1 MDGNF
6 YRGEIYNMRMDG
18 GWGSEEAASRPA
30 VIISN
35 DRGNEKCPTVMCAM
49 LTTQFKYGAINV
61 ETLSSGRRSWI
72 MCNQL
77 KTLDKARA
85 IKYLGSLN
93 DEELASLEKGLMIA
107 MSLNGDYDET
117 EIENLEAEISE
128 KDATIKKLEARIEEV
143 EAEIS
148 EKDAELEKQIAE
160 SIHSD
165 MWEKLYKKA
174 LEELVSVKMTGDID
188 RLMKEKASVV
198 SAAVVAEVPEVKAPV
213 EKAPEVKVAPV
224 EAEPVKPEI
233 NTCTE
238 ADLKKIGCSALVAHS
253 IVANRPYKAVDD
265 LRRVPYLVTVTHK
278 LIKDKVVCVPVV
290 EKTTEEKPSGK
301 LNINTATVEDME
313 RIGISPK
320 TAQMIRAYRN
330 KNGKFK
336 SLDEL
341 LNVPRWGN
349 GCALKY
355 GPMLE
360 V

>member
-1 MDGNF
+1 
-6 YRGEIYNMRMDG
+6 
-18 GWGSEEAASRPA
+18 
-30 VIISN
+30 
-35 DRGNEKCPTVMCAM
+35 
-49 LTTQFKYGAINV
+49 
-61 ETLSSGRRSWI
+61 
-72 MCNQL
+72 
-77 KTLDKARA
+77 
-85 IKYLGSLN
+85 
-93 DEELASLEKGLMIA
+93 
-107 MSLNGDYDET
+107 
-117 EIENLEAEISE
+117 
-128 KDATIKKLEARIEEV
+128 
-143 EAEIS
+143 
-148 EKDAELEKQIAE
+148 
-160 SIHSD
+160 